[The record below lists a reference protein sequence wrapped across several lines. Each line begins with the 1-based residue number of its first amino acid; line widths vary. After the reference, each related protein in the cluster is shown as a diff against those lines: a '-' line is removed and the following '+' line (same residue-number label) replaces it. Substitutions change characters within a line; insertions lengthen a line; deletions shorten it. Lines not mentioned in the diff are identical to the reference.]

1 MEILFLNVLSGLAVL
16 WRLFNDGLRI
26 EYMLMAIALV
36 GMIVLTSLNPF
47 FKIGWKL
54 IGEYSSPR
62 QAT

>member
-1 MEILFLNVLSGLAVL
+1 MALEDKSM
-16 WRLFNDGLRI
+16 